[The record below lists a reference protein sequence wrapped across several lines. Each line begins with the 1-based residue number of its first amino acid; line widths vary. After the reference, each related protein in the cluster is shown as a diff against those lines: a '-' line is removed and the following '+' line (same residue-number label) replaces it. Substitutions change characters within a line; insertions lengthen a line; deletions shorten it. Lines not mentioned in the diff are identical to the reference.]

1 MKIAVIGPGNVGSSL
16 GGRFANLGHEVVYG
30 VRDPEGDRA
39 RELYVAAA
47 GNVRLAAVPDAIRGA
62 ETVFLATPFEAAVEV
77 VRAAGDLGDRIV
89 VDCTNPI
96 GPGLTL
102 ALGHDDS
109 GGERIARS
117 GRGGRFVKAFHT
129 YGYENFSDS
138 SYPGYGDLRPLMF
151 LCGTEE
157 KARKAVA
164 GLATDLGFRPVDLG
178 GIEAARLL
186 EPLAMIWIR
195 MARVQGKGANFT
207 WAMLER

>member
-1 MKIAVIGPGNVGSSL
+1 MKIAVIGPGHVGSSL
-16 GGRFANLGHEVVYG
+16 GARFANLGHEIVYG

-47 GNVRLAAVPDAIRGA
+47 GNVRLSSIPDAIRAA
-62 ETVFLATPFEAAVEV
+62 EIVVLATPFEAAVEV
-77 VRAAGDLGDRIV
+77 VRGAGELDDRIV

-102 ALGHDDS
+102 AVGGDDS
-109 GGERIARS
+109 GGERVARA
-117 GRGGRFVKAFHT
+117 GRGGRFVKAFNT

-138 SYPGYGDLRPLMF
+138 SYPGHGDLRPLMF
-151 LCGTEE
+151 LCGTEG
-157 KARKAVA
+157 KARTAVA

-178 GIEAARLL
+178 GMEAARLL